1 MRFTSLIL
9 VLSIAIAGWSATA
22 LAGVRTINPRSF
34 YPEGPL
40 WHDGKLFYVEYAK
53 SRVMTWDGKENKQYW
68 KQDGCGANGL
78 AELPGDAIIVACYD
92 ANTLVE
98 VDANAKT
105 IRTISKDSAGRPFLG
120 PNDFCRDAKGGLYFS
135 ASGVYDVKAP
145 IEGKVYYI
153 ARDGNIKLLA
163 DTIHYA
169 NGLSVT
175 RDGKALLVT
184 EMLADRILS
193 FDIGPDGSLGARK
206 VWARLQDIAPIP
218 PGADAYNGPDGVKV
232 GQDGLVYIAHNGS
245 ARVLVTDANA
255 KLVRKIDVPA
265 KYVTNVNFGP
275 TVSTLYITAAI
286 DANNP
291 PYPGEVYQVT
301 P

>member
-1 MRFTSLIL
+1 MRFAGLIL
-9 VLSIAIAGWSATA
+9 LMICTILGSSATA
-22 LAGVRTINPRSF
+22 LAGVRTINPKSF

-53 SRVMTWDGKENKQYW
+53 SRVMTWDGKENRQYW
-68 KQDGCGANGL
+68 AQDGCGANGL
-78 AELPGDAIIVACYD
+78 AEMPGDAIIVACYD

-98 VDANAKT
+98 LDAKAKPIKT
-105 IRTISKDSAGRPFLG
+105 ISRDSAGKPFLG
-120 PNDFCRDAKGGLYFS
+120 PNDFCQDGKGGLYFS

-145 IEGKVYYI
+145 IQGKVYHL
-153 ARDGNIKLLA
+153 AADRQIKPVA

-175 RDGKALLVT
+175 RDGKTLLVA
-184 EMLADRILS
+184 EMLANRILS
-193 FDIGPDGSLGARK
+193 FEIKLDGSLGARK

-232 GQDGLVYIAHNGS
+232 GSDGLVYIAHNGS
-245 ARVLVTDANA
+245 ARALVTDANA

-291 PYPGEVYQVT
+291 PYPGEVYEVT